1 MSAKGRPKR
10 EQAPERAARRGAP
23 AIDAPAIVF
32 DNVSK
37 TYSMGLHMAGGIKGL
52 ILRPSEAMRR
62 MRLVAREVLHE
73 VSFTVDHGES
83 VGIIGRNGVGKSTIL
98 ALIAGVLRPT
108 SGSVRVT
115 GRVAPL
121 LQLGAGF
128 HPELTGRDNIVL
140 NGVLLGMRRA
150 EVAAKSEA
158 IIEFAELAD
167 SIDEPIRVYSS
178 GMVSRLGFAVAV
190 HLEPDVLLI
199 DESLTVGDATF
210 QEKCIDKIAELHAR
224 GVTTLLVSHDL
235 GSIARLCDRA
245 MVLDARQIAF
255 IGDPAAAVEFYRP
268 GVAS

>member
-1 MSAKGRPKR
+1 VNA
-10 EQAPERAARRGAP
+10 RAAAG
-23 AIDAPAIVF
+23 PAIVF

-37 TYSMGLHMAGGIKGL
+37 TYSMALHMAGGLKGL

-108 SGSVRVT
+108 SGTVRVT

-128 HPELTGRDNIVL
+128 HPELTGRDNILL

-150 EVAAKSEA
+150 EVAAKAEA
-158 IIEFAELAD
+158 IIAFAELAD
-167 SIDEPIRVYSS
+167 SIDEPLRVYSS

-199 DESLTVGDATF
+199 DESLAVGDATF
-210 QEKCIDKIAELHAR
+210 QEKCIDKITELHAR

-235 GSIARLCDRA
+235 RSIVRLCDRA
-245 MVLDARQIAF
+245 MVLEPSQIAYT
-255 IGDPAAAVEFYRP
+255 GAPESAVDFYQARIE
-268 GVAS
+268 